1 MWIKDVVDSF
11 VFVVGYKLGEVV
23 GNRRELERREIHI
36 YGESEISEEIDGGLY
51 IVGKEWEI
59 YNILGI

>member
-1 MWIKDVVDSF
+1 MDSF
-11 VFVVGYKLGEVV
+11 LFVSGYKLGEVV
-23 GNRRELERREIHI
+23 GNRRGLEGREIHI
-36 YGESEISEEIDGGLY
+36 YDGDEISEEIGGGVY

>member
-1 MWIKDVVDSF
+1 MWIKDVVGSF
-11 VFVVGYKLGEVV
+11 LFVVGYKLGEVLW
-23 GNRRELERREIHI
+23 NRGGLEERKIHI
-36 YGESEISEEIDGGLY
+36 CDGDEISEEIGGGVY